1 MFAQSR
7 RIKFNF
13 EKDKPPREF
22 LLQPTATAAGAG
34 EKKGGGKPFRSQ
46 PKSVWYFTPTSVE
59 FPSCAAT
66 VVYVTR
72 IRNY

>member
-34 EKKGGGKPFRSQ
+34 EKKGGGSRLEVSQ
-46 PKSVWYFTPTSVE
+46 NLCGILRLPPWNFLLVLP
-59 FPSCAAT
+59 P
-66 VVYVTR
+66 
-72 IRNY
+72 